1 MTKASANPRRYSRGP
16 EALDEN
22 QNLKVYLALFVP
34 ASDLEAT
41 SGRLDYLADKHEEA
55 TVNLAGYGREHGEV
69 MMTLEIDMGP
79 ARTALR
85 GQSHQ
90 VQAGYAFL
98 WDVAKTLFY
107 ANPIFVGPPGDD
119 DAKNVNTMGERKP
132 IGTRR
137 KNIVEAS

>member
-16 EALDEN
+16 EGLNEN
-22 QNLKVYLALFVP
+22 QTLKVYIALFVQS
-34 ASDLEAT
+34 SDLEAT

-55 TVNLAGYGREHGEV
+55 VVNIVAYGREHGEV
-69 MMTLEIDMGP
+69 MMTLEVDMGP
-79 ARTALR
+79 ARSALR

-107 ANPIFVGPPGDD
+107 TNPVFRWSPW
-119 DAKNVNTMGERKP
+119 
-132 IGTRR
+132 
-137 KNIVEAS
+137 

>member
-16 EALDEN
+16 EGLDEN
-22 QNLKVYLALFVP
+22 QHLKVYLALFVQP
-34 ASDLEAT
+34 HDLEAT

-55 TVNLAGYGREHGEV
+55 VVDLAGYGRENGEV
-69 MMTLEIDMGP
+69 MMTLEINMGP

-98 WDVAKTLFY
+98 WDAVKTLFY
-107 ANPIFVGPPGDD
+107 ANPIFVGPPGDEQTN
-119 DAKNVNTMGERKP
+119 NVNTMGERKP

-137 KNIVEAS
+137 KNVVEAS

>member
-16 EALDEN
+16 EGLDEN
-22 QNLKVYLALFVP
+22 QNLKVYLALFVQP
-34 ASDLEAT
+34 EEMEAT

-55 TVNLAGYGREHGEV
+55 IVNLAGYSRESGEI

-79 ARTALR
+79 ARSALR

-98 WDVAKTLFY
+98 WDAVKTLFY
-107 ANPIFVGPPGDD
+107 SNPIFVGPPGEEQSQ
-119 DAKNVNTMGERKP
+119 NVNTMGERQP

-137 KNIVEAS
+137 KNAVEAS